1 MVECAREQVFA
12 LSSILPKNATDR
24 SAAIGE
30 NGVLRKI
37 LVRFEKDFEVDL
49 GSSEL

>member
-1 MVECAREQVFA
+1 M
-12 LSSILPKNATDR
+12 LSSSLPKLATDR

-30 NGVLRKI
+30 NNVLKKI